1 MWPRLWR
8 AKVRQPGSHPACSHK
23 GHMPLG
29 LASGS
34 SPPSTKLT
42 PTPSSHPLRFALSS
56 TPDGQSLPSCPLG
69 LWDSQSLPL
78 ALASRE
84 NVCVTRAGLG

>member
-1 MWPRLWR
+1 MWPRLQR

-34 SPPSTKLT
+34 PTPTTELT
-42 PTPSSHPLRFALSS
+42 PTPSP
-56 TPDGQSLPSCPLG
+56 TP
-69 LWDSQSLPL
+69 
-78 ALASRE
+78 
-84 NVCVTRAGLG
+84 